1 MCERTECFSAKKIK
15 KIRKKCKKN
24 FFDFLCKKCF
34 RIRLLRVNKIIPVR
48 EVAMLFC
55 AIKYY
60 VKYVILAV
68 ATRWYRP

>member
-15 KIRKKCKKN
+15 KIRKKCKKK
-24 FFDFLCKKCF
+24 FFDFLCKKMF
-34 RIRLLRVNKIIPVR
+34 SHTTFTRNKIIPVR
-48 EVAMLFC
+48 KVAMLFC